1 MEKTIKEKADSMAKL
16 KQKILKLENT
26 ILRLENRV
34 LKSEQQILKLK
45 AENEKLKSMTYEE
58 RLRMLDGLNETP
70 SDKDKAP
77 R

>member
-1 MEKTIKEKADSMAKL
+1 MEKTIKEKTDAMAKL

-45 AENEKLKSMTYEE
+45 AENEKLKSI
-58 RLRMLDGLNETP
+58 ETP
-70 SDKDKAP
+70 GIEEILSQIELKRQQAK
-77 R
+77 